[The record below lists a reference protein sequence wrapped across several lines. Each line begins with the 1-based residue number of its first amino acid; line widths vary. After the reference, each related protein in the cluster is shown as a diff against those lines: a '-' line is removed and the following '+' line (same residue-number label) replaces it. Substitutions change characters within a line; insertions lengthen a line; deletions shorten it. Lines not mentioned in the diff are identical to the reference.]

1 MKKTLDHKLARLRA
15 NRTAG
20 DFILADAKDADM
32 AWGIAAPGETWPP
45 RAARPLR
52 SMDEFRDQIR
62 EIVKQGLVD
71 ILLASVSTQS
81 VLADRERLFQSSPV
95 TPAVRANDTT
105 DIWLGRGGRYAG
117 QPSLPFRTA
126 VLEEAQS
133 WRSTENADTGA
144 SAVDLGLYSITFTND
159 AARDRESLEAFRAF
173 RRDCAAG
180 GFRYFLEVFAPNV
193 ACGLTPGKI
202 PAYVNDQIVRA
213 LAGVARGSWP
223 LFLKIPYFGPRW
235 LEELAGYDSELIVG
249 VLGGASGTTLEAFK
263 LVADAK
269 QHGARAA
276 LFGRRIK
283 EAEHALS
290 FIAHLRRVADGELAP
305 IEAVRSYHAE
315 LKRLGLPPKRPLTA
329 DLGVGA
335 TKRNRS

>member
-1 MKKTLDHKLARLRA
+1 MTKTLDDKLARLRV

-32 AWGIAAPGETWPP
+32 AWGIAAPGETWPRRP
-45 RAARPLR
+45 ARPLR

-62 EIVKQGLVD
+62 EIARQGLVD
-71 ILLASVSTQS
+71 ILLASVATQS
-81 VLADRERLFQSSPV
+81 VLADREGLFRSSPV

-105 DIWLGRGGRYAG
+105 DIWMSRGGRYAQ

-126 VLEEAQS
+126 VLEEAQAWGCS
-133 WRSTENADTGA
+133 GAPDTPQA
-144 SAVDLGLYSITFTND
+144 AVDLGLYSITFTND
-159 AARDRESLEAFRAF
+159 AARDRESLEAFKAF
-173 RRDCAAG
+173 RRDCAAC

-193 ACGLTPGKI
+193 ACGLTPAKI

-213 LAGVARGSWP
+213 LAGVARGQWP

-235 LEELAGYDSELIVG
+235 MEELAGYDSELIVG
-249 VLGGASGTTLEAFK
+249 VLGGASGTTFEAFN
-263 LVADAK
+263 LVAEAR

-283 EAEHALS
+283 DAEHALS
-290 FIAHLRRVADGELAP
+290 FIAHLRRVADGELP
-305 IEAVRSYHAE
+305 PREAVRSYHAE
-315 LKRLGLPPKRPLTA
+315 LRRLGIPSKRPLKA
-329 DLGVGA
+329 DL
-335 TKRNRS
+335 